1 MSERQTFGM
10 KHLLI
15 VVLLAFCLI
24 GNAQQ
29 QVLTTDPT
37 LAIPKLSFDDKGE
50 LKITASAT
58 SSPNDFDFLVGKWKM
73 HNRRLNKRLE
83 GNNEWTEFDSYDENS
98 KILSGTADVDTY
110 STNEM
115 PGMEGKRFE
124 GLTLRLFD
132 PKKRLWSLYWVASN
146 VGVLDPPVVGSFENG
161 VGHFFAKDTFKGKPI
176 IMMFRWDARNKDRP
190 VWSQAFSPDN
200 GKTWEWNWYN
210 VSVRINFV
218 RTKKFRP

>member
-1 MSERQTFGM
+1 M
-10 KHLLI
+10 KYRLTILLFA
-15 VVLLAFCLI
+15 LWDI
-24 GNAQQ
+24 GNGQQ
-29 QVLTTDPT
+29 TVLTTDPA
-37 LAIPKLSFDDKGE
+37 LAIPKVSFDEKGE

-58 SSPNDFDFLVGKWKM
+58 SPPNDFDFLVGKWKM

-110 STNEM
+110 STTEM

-124 GLTLRLFD
+124 GLTLRLFN
-132 PKKRLWSLYWVASN
+132 PKTKLWSLYWVASN

-176 IMMFRWDARNKDRP
+176 IMMFRWDARNKDGP
-190 VWSQAFSPDN
+190 IWSQAFSPDN

-210 VSVRINFV
+210 VSERV
-218 RTKKFRP
+218 K